1 MDSKNIEMQNIF
13 NELSE
18 RNKDVML
25 LIAKSVNIAQEN
37 PKKQN
42 KPILDKTVQ
51 QNNKK
56 KNENRVYSTQKSV
69 ALYVAANQK
78 VVEQSKQMSIFDLNT
93 KK

>member
-1 MDSKNIEMQNIF
+1 MQNIF

-78 VVEQSKQMSIFDLNT
+78 VVE
-93 KK
+93 

>member
-78 VVEQSKQMSIFDLNT
+78 VVE
-93 KK
+93 

>member
-56 KNENRVYSTQKSV
+56 KNENRVYSPQKSV

-78 VVEQSKQMSIFDLNT
+78 VVE
-93 KK
+93 

>member
-42 KPILDKTVQ
+42 KPILA
-51 QNNKK
+51 
-56 KNENRVYSTQKSV
+56 QKR
-69 ALYVAANQK
+69 N
-78 VVEQSKQMSIFDLNT
+78 
-93 KK
+93 